1 MAFDPNHLL
10 QRSLVIDRNREVT
23 FCRLFLNEAS
33 PDLLLPLM
41 LKLANQVDLHMTY
54 LLPLDWVE
62 DAVLLKKLGKNTVLS
77 TSLQTLD
84 STLVNEAREAGYRL
98 AIATDDLSAALGSA
112 DFYLVPLDRLQRATP
127 DTILTGVN
135 TIGDLELARN
145 TGALYFDGQ
154 CPTDSPPIVAGP
166 SINPSH
172 ATVLELI
179 GAVQQESD
187 PQIIEA
193 LFKKDVTLS
202 FKLLRYINS
211 PFFGLARRVES
222 VRHACT
228 FIGQQQ
234 LFKWLS
240 LLAATAGG
248 GASPA
253 LTQSAMIR
261 ARLMELLGARN
272 MDKRDQDHL
281 FITGMF
287 SLLDRVM
294 QVPLE
299 QLLERANLPDLV
311 SSALL
316 QNEGRYAHILAL
328 AKACEGTPL
337 PENTSFADI
346 DVKFANLAHLEAIEW
361 AAGIS
366 KST

>member
-1 MAFDPNHLL
+1 MPFDQNHLL
-10 QRSLVIDRNREVT
+10 RRTLIIDRNRDIT
-23 FCRLFLNEAS
+23 FCRLHLEEAS
-33 PDLLLPLM
+33 ADLLLPLM
-41 LKLANQVDLHMTY
+41 LKLANLDDPQVTY
-54 LLPLDWVE
+54 MLPLEWVG
-62 DAVLLKKLGKNTVLS
+62 DAVLLKKLGKNTVLV
-77 TSLQTLD
+77 TNPMGLGLK
-84 STLVNEAREAGYRL
+84 LAGEAREAGYRI
-98 AIATDDLSAALGSA
+98 AIETDDLSATLGLA
-112 DFYLVPLDRLQRATP
+112 DFYLVPFNAVRHTSP
-127 DTILTGVN
+127 DTMLTGVD
-135 TIGDLELARN
+135 TIADFARAKD

-154 CPTDSPPIVAGP
+154 SPLDSPPIVAKP
-166 SINPSH
+166 SINPAH

-179 GAVQQESD
+179 GAVQKEAE
-187 PQIIEA
+187 PQAIEA

-228 FIGQQQ
+228 IIGYQQ

-261 ARLMELLGARN
+261 AKLMELLGAKTL
-272 MDKRDQDHL
+272 DKRDQDHL

-287 SLLDRVM
+287 SLLDRIM

-316 QNEGRYAHILAL
+316 KNEGRYAHILAL

-337 PENTSFADI
+337 PEDANFADI
-346 DVKFANLAHLEAIEW
+346 DVKAANIAHIEAIEW
-361 AAGIS
+361 AAGIA